1 MYLIMN
7 FMHIHIYIERE
18 REIYTYVE
26 REKKQKHS
34 SGCRVRELR
43 NGSYCLMGAE
53 F

>member
-7 FMHIHIYIERE
+7 YMHIHIYRERE

-34 SGCRVRELR
+34 GGCRVREPG